1 MKLITALI
9 AGLLF
14 GFGLSISQMVN
25 PQKVL
30 NFLDVSGNFDPSLAL
45 VMIGAL
51 VVFASGYRL
60 LISPKSQPLLAEKF
74 HLPNAKTIDKPLIVG
89 AIIFGLGWGLVG
101 ICPGP
106 ALANVLGGDIKMLG
120 FIAAMVIGMKVS
132 GRLTRLLT

>member
-1 MKLITALI
+1 MKLVTALI

-30 NFLDVSGNFDPSLAL
+30 NFLDISGNFDPSLGL
-45 VMIGAL
+45 VMVGAL
-51 VVFASGYRL
+51 LVFGSGYHL
-60 LISPKSQPLLAEKF
+60 LIKPKSQPLLAAEYC
-74 HLPNAKTIDKPLIVG
+74 LPSAKAIDKPLVVG

-106 ALANVLGGDIKMLG
+106 ALANVLSGEIKILG
-120 FIAAMVIGMKVS
+120 FIAAMLIGMKIS